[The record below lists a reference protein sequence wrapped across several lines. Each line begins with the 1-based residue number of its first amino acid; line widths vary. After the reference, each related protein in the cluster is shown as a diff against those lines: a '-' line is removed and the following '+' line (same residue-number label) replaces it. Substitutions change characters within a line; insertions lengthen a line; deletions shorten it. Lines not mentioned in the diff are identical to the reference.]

1 MLLRSLQEGEH
12 LGFPQAEP
20 LPDVGKGCGALRI
33 RDAQHSWRIMYRID
47 TDAILILEVYAKKT
61 QKIPDEIIQRCKQRI
76 KQYDNIVKSSR

>member
-1 MLLRSLQEGEH
+1 
-12 LGFPQAEP
+12 
-20 LPDVGKGCGALRI
+20 
-33 RDAQHSWRIMYRID
+33 MYRID